1 MLVGILLI
9 GIMGVVKSNKA
20 TNALLVFFSCVYMIG
35 LQCSGSTGWGYVGEI
50 SSQRLRAHTAGFAAA
65 LSCVMGVVM
74 NVLVPYMLSADAWNW
89 GLKTAFF
96 YLGIGAPFAIASWF
110 IIPET
115 TGKTSA
121 ELDELFEAKVRPWR
135 FHKTKTALQRAV
147 EAQAGL

>member
-1 MLVGILLI
+1 VIAADAS
-9 GIMGVVKSNKA
+9 V
-20 TNALLVFFSCVYMIG
+20 IG

-115 TGKTSA
+115 TGWVHDSSVFFVSFVSVIFVLTRRSKTSA

>member
-1 MLVGILLI
+1 
-9 GIMGVVKSNKA
+9 
-20 TNALLVFFSCVYMIG
+20 
-35 LQCSGSTGWGYVGEI
+35 
-50 SSQRLRAHTAGFAAA
+50 
-65 LSCVMGVVM
+65 MGVVM

-115 TGKTSA
+115 TGWVHDSSVFFVSFVSVIFVLTRRSKTSA